1 MNRKDI
7 KQLAVQHGVKIAL
20 SKPLGSTHRLRGY
33 ATADVDDVVAGQAM
47 HYSSLGYS
55 APEIAQI
62 LGLTTREVWNI
73 GKAYRFEFKREKDDA
88 SR

>member
-1 MNRKDI
+1 
-7 KQLAVQHGVKIAL
+7 
-20 SKPLGSTHRLRGY
+20 
-33 ATADVDDVVAGQAM
+33 M